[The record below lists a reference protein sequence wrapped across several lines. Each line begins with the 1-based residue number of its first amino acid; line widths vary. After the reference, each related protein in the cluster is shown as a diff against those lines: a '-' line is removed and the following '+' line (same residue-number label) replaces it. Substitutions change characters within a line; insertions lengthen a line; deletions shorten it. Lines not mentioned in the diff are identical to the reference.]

1 MEAQK
6 SAGNSGVRGG
16 SIYLGLL
23 SLAAA
28 VLVQSALVPRLRFL
42 GASADLLLVLVVCLS
57 LLRGVTTAFVWGFAG
72 GLAIDVVSGMPLGT
86 SSLALMA
93 VCFLAG
99 LGTNQVF
106 SSSLLLPVMMIALAT
121 PLHGWIIL
129 LTRQIA
135 GQSIDWIGS
144 TVHIIGPELLLN
156 ALLMLLLYPVMR
168 RLRMRDEG

>member
-1 MEAQK
+1 VAAQK
-6 SAGNSGVRGG
+6 SAANSGVRGG

-23 SLAAA
+23 GLAAA

-57 LLRGVTTAFVWGFAG
+57 LIRGVTTAFLWGFAG
-72 GLAIDVVSGMPLGT
+72 GLAIDVISGMPLGT

-99 LGTNQVF
+99 LGTGQVF
-106 SSSLLLPVMMIALAT
+106 SSSLLLPVVMIALAT

-129 LTRQIA
+129 LTRQIE
-135 GQSIDWIGS
+135 GHSIDWVGS
-144 TVHIIGPELLLN
+144 TVHIIAPELLLN
-156 ALLMLLLYPVMR
+156 TLLILLLYPAMR
-168 RLRMRDEG
+168 RLIGTH